1 MQSPGSKTDCNHLHG
16 YLADPHCVSI
26 GLLFFTGLGA
36 HPVRFADNGAAVL
49 LLYVALSRGPVTI
62 VASLIVC
69 YPLLTLILNWL
80 FLGQSI
86 PTRFALAGI
95 FITVAGVGLLLRS

>member
-1 MQSPGSKTDCNHLHG
+1 MVKWG
-16 YLADPHCVSI
+16 LADWPAQARIWWLIAV
-26 GLLFFTGLGA
+26 G
-36 HPVRFADNGAAVL
+36 VVNGAAVL
-49 LLYVALSRGPVTI
+49 LLYIALNRGPVTI
-62 VASLIVC
+62 VAPLVAC
-69 YPLLTLILNWL
+69 YPLLTLILNRL